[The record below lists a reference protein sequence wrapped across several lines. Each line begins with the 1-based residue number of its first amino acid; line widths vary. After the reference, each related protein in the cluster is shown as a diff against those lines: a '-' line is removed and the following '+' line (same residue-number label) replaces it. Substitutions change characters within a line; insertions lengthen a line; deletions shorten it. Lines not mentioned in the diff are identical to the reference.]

1 MSIPRQKVRQQ
12 TFTLILSPYKKQ
24 VEEKFKLKT
33 ASAKLT
39 EQESKLE
46 SEAEANTEKKTEKA
60 KASGIVEDNT
70 L

>member
-1 MSIPRQKVRQQ
+1 MFCIVDKDMASGIMGNVSTRQKVRQQ

-39 EQESKLE
+39 E
-46 SEAEANTEKKTEKA
+46 
-60 KASGIVEDNT
+60 
-70 L
+70 